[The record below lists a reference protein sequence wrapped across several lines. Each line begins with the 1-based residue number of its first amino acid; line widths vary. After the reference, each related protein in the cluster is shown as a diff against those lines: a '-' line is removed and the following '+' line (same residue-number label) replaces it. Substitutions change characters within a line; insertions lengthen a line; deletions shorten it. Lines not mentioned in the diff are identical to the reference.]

1 MNSHNFCHIFIRAP
15 QKTKKKKKTAKKDGG
30 GDTAKVP
37 KVNKM
42 TEVILINATVKSQ
55 TFSNPGPKCPITD
68 STLSDT
74 GCALLCVQVASLSDD
89 LPLHSNN
96 KKARGRV
103 IKTQKVFSTG
113 KITAG

>member
-1 MNSHNFCHIFIRAP
+1 MSHFHKSTPKN
-15 QKTKKKKKTAKKDGG
+15 KKKTAKKDG

-55 TFSNPGPKCPITD
+55 TFSNPGPKCPIID

-74 GCALLCVQVASLSDD
+74 GRVLLCVQVASLSDD
-89 LPLHSNN
+89 LPFHSNN

-103 IKTQKVFSTG
+103 IKTQKVFSAG
-113 KITAG
+113 KITAR

>member
-1 MNSHNFCHIFIRAP
+1 MSHFHKSTPKN
-15 QKTKKKKKTAKKDGG
+15 KKKTAKKDGG
-30 GDTAKVP
+30 DTAKVP
-37 KVNKM
+37 KVIKM

-55 TFSNPGPKCPITD
+55 TFSNPGPKCPIID

-74 GCALLCVQVASLSDD
+74 GRALLCVQVASLSDD

-103 IKTQKVFSTG
+103 IKIQKVFSTG